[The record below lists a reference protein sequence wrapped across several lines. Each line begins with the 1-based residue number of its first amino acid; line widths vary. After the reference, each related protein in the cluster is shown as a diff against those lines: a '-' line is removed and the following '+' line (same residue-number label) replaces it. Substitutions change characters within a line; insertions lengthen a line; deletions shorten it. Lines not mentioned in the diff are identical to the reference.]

1 MPSPSGA
8 TGGVDWPTAAPPVP
22 TAASLLALR
31 AGLRAARAL
40 QPLPPRPA
48 AVVRRASSLQ
58 LTEPERA
65 AEAEVDAL
73 RAALAASD
81 ETVEVVDYGAGSRG
95 GAGRRRRVADVY
107 ARAATGPVWGRFL
120 FGLARAH
127 RPARVL
133 ELGTNLGVGAGTLA
147 AALALN
153 DAEPGG
159 RGGGHGRLV
168 TLEGAP
174 ALAARATRSLAD
186 LGHADRA
193 RVVVGPFAE
202 TLPALS
208 ASDRWDLVFVDG
220 HHEAAAALA
229 YVGTLAPHLAP
240 GALVVLDDVEPGRP
254 VRRAWRALRAGRVPA
269 LAGASAFYAGRY
281 GLLFAAPPPGA
292 PPTAAPPRPAGRP
305 ASEDG
310 AETGRGGVP

>member
-1 MPSPSGA
+1 M
-8 TGGVDWPTAAPPVP
+8 
-22 TAASLLALR
+22 
-31 AGLRAARAL
+31 
-40 QPLPPRPA
+40 
-48 AVVRRASSLQ
+48 
-58 LTEPERA
+58 
-65 AEAEVDAL
+65 AEI
-73 RAALAASD
+73 
-81 ETVEVVDYGAGSRG
+81 YG
-95 GAGRRRRVADVY
+95 
-107 ARAATGPVWGRFL
+107 RAATGPAWGRFL

-133 ELGTNLGVGAGTLA
+133 ELGTNLGVGAAHLA
-147 AALALN
+147 GALALN

-159 RGGGHGRLV
+159 PGRGGADLRRASRLV

-174 ALAARATRSLAD
+174 ALAGRAERALAD

-202 TLPALS
+202 TLADVA
-208 ASDRWDLVFVDG
+208 ASERWDLVFVDG

-229 YVGTLAPHLAP
+229 YVATLGPHLAP

-281 GLLFAAPPPGA
+281 GLLFAAPPAAAGA
-292 PPTAAPPRPAGRP
+292 AAAGAAAARP
-305 ASEDG
+305 
-310 AETGRGGVP
+310 